1 MIIVYNL
8 QSLKIVEIKTEKN
21 DFSNKELAGTV
32 LAEEITDE
40 ALIRKVW
47 EAMGM
52 IVKRCNVKLDDN
64 GKIQDIE
71 IITPYLGADR

>member
-21 DFSNKELAGTV
+21 DISNKELAGTV
-32 LAEEITDE
+32 AEEITDDW
-40 ALIRKVW
+40 LIRKAW

-52 IVKRCNVKLDDN
+52 IVERCNVKLDDN
-64 GKIQDIE
+64 GKIKDIE